1 MLQFA
6 FALDERDP
14 NAMPVTRDLSPAKRA
29 AILKWL
35 GRARRRKARRPPV
48 GRGRRRNSRR
58 DGAGGARQAGRQDR
72 GRRPAAGPAH
82 GGVIVIRLRRAM
94 VAGLEGDTPA
104 VQPVRDALQ
113 LAIELE
119 QPRSPY
125 LYTMLSLDPSKNAAI
140 VQLIDSVVVDEML
153 HMVLSANVL
162 NAIGG
167 SPEIDKPDVRAAV
180 PRTLAR
186 LRRVRSHGAPAAV
199 LDGAPR
205 RADRHRAA
213 GGSPDLPPAAVAGG
227 EDHVT
232 IGEFYDTIRG
242 ALDVLLGDSA
252 FDASGRNQ
260 VPPDL
265 MDGSI
270 VVTNVATA
278 TAAIDTIV
286 RQGEGT
292 TTSPLDAASGE
303 MAHYYRFEEIKHGH
317 LLVALPDPK
326 TPDTAYSYTGAAV
339 PFDDTGVYPVP
350 CDPRAHGFPNG
361 YLPGSAQA
369 QMNDAFNSTYTG
381 LLGVLHALVNGD
393 ATNARFSAALGI
405 MMSLK
410 SQATGMAAGLARP
423 GLHVGPTFQYQPTN
437 P

>member
-1 MLQFA
+1 MI
-6 FALDERDP
+6 
-14 NAMPVTRDLSPAKRA
+14 T
-29 AILKWL
+29 
-35 GRARRRKARRPPV
+35 
-48 GRGRRRNSRR
+48 
-58 DGAGGARQAGRQDR
+58 
-72 GRRPAAGPAH
+72 
-82 GGVIVIRLRRAM
+82 LRRAT
-94 VAGLEGDTPA
+94 VAGLEGDAPA
-104 VQPVRDALQ
+104 IQAVRDALQ

-119 QPRSPY
+119 HATIPVY
-125 LYTMLSLDPSKNAAI
+125 LYVMYSLDPVKNAQI

-162 NAIGG
+162 NALGG
-167 SPEIDKPDVRAAV
+167 SPEIDKPEFV
-180 PRTLAR
+180 PQYPGHLPGSVESGLTVH
-186 LRRVRSHGAPAAV
+186 LRPFSMEQ
-199 LDGAPR
+199 LDELIAIEQPE
-205 RADRHRAA
+205 D
-213 GGSPDLPPAAVAGG
+213 PLIFPLAAVAGD
-227 EDHVT
+227 EHVT
-232 IGEFYDTIRG
+232 IGEFYAKIR
-242 ALDVLLGDSA
+242 AAIVLLGDKA

-292 TTSPLDAASGE
+292 TTSPLDAAGGE

-326 TPDTAYSYTGAAV
+326 TPDTAYSYTGEAV

-369 QMNDAFNSTYTG
+369 QMNDAFNATYTG